1 MSDVQPSKRQ
11 LYTSDSSPEEFN
23 RAKMP
28 NMDRTPPAANCK
40 SNDQAALIKAMFETQ
55 NSKMEALLDRQL
67 AESKAIEERLQEAL
81 NSKVGELE
89 AKLETVTLECKE
101 LRLANKAMEERILH
115 LERDAKQLNIVI
127 SGLEF
132 TTPEQGFAA
141 ANELLQSKVDKN
153 VKVTGIRS
161 FTTRKGD
168 KKIVAACGSLLDKRT
183 IMAAKKSLQTNDGN
197 RTAKIFVDDDLT
209 PGDRQIQYKAREFA
223 KMKREKGSDVRIGTR
238 KVKVDGEWLFYDEDT
253 DDFVRNRRFRN
264 QGRSPHMERPGAE
277 SQK

>member
-1 MSDVQPSKRQ
+1 MSDLQPSKRQ

-28 NMDRTPPAANCK
+28 NMDRTPPAAK

>member
-1 MSDVQPSKRQ
+1 MSDLQPSKRQ

-28 NMDRTPPAANCK
+28 NMDRTPPAAK

-55 NSKMEALLDRQL
+55 NSKMEALFDRQL

-115 LERDAKQLNIVI
+115 LERDAKHLNIVI

>member
-1 MSDVQPSKRQ
+1 MSDLQPSKRQ

-28 NMDRTPPAANCK
+28 NMDRTPPAAK

-55 NSKMEALLDRQL
+55 NSKMEALFDRQL